1 MIEARECKLVKAR
14 KPRCTDCSGNLRSP
28 TDSDRVTPP
37 SYFLAALA
45 LAVMI
50 WLAIVGSCLPEGYHC
65 LNRYIFV
72 ILYRTMILIALQVC
86 SIDDHHTHTMN
97 PKSARARTST
107 DDRHELHRITPAEPQ
122 FFSMQCVRMQ
132 DLRSLAQTSD

>member
-65 LNRYIFV
+65 LYVSPCKNQIKIIKIKKER
-72 ILYRTMILIALQVC
+72 
-86 SIDDHHTHTMN
+86 N
-97 PKSARARTST
+97 
-107 DDRHELHRITPAEPQ
+107 
-122 FFSMQCVRMQ
+122 SM
-132 DLRSLAQTSD
+132 